1 MYRYQLNF
9 AMFCATS
16 ALGIW
21 WQHLNY
27 PNLLVCTVYRFH
39 VYFHIRL
46 ILHDLGILLPHEDGF
61 SKVKNSYIQS
71 AYYSVCDDY
80 GVDPTDIW
88 MYGDWFYT
96 TEYAVFGHNV
106 KATERSPSDDLTRWI
121 NTQSKG
127 FTRKGIEKIGRSVRV
142 YAYLVLSSQVQARS
156 SIVGTSV
163 PAVDAQKVFKSTFK
177 TLINEDS
184 SIAIDIEKY
193 QGMLEQA
200 LSKLGF
206 SVGIGI

>member
-1 MYRYQLNF
+1 M
-9 AMFCATS
+9 
-16 ALGIW
+16 
-21 WQHLNY
+21 
-27 PNLLVCTVYRFH
+27 
-39 VYFHIRL
+39 RL
-46 ILHDLGILLPHEDGF
+46 ILHELDISLPHEDG
-61 SKVKNSYIQS
+61 SVKVKNSYIKS
-71 AYYSVCDDY
+71 AYYSICDDY
-80 GVDPTDIW
+80 GVDPTKTW
-88 MYGDWFYT
+88 MSGDWFYT
-96 TEYAVFGHNV
+96 TDFVVFGHNV

-177 TLINEDS
+177 TLTNEDA

-193 QGMLEQA
+193 QGMLEHA

-206 SVGIGI
+206 

>member
-9 AMFCATS
+9 AMFCAIS
-16 ALGIW
+16 ALGIS

-27 PNLLVCTVYRFH
+27 PNLLACTAYRFH
-39 VYFHIRL
+39 VCFHIRL
-46 ILHDLGILLPHEDGF
+46 ILHDLGILLPHEVGF

-177 TLINEDS
+177 TLTNEDAF
-184 SIAIDIEKY
+184 IAIDIEKY
-193 QGMLEQA
+193 QGMLEHT